1 MKLKSTYDTKK
12 PRSICLLFVF
22 LCFCGALFGQN
33 LPITVKGVVTSSEDG
48 LPIPGVAVVLQKSG
62 KTTGAVTD
70 FDGVYQIQASIGDEL
85 IFSYIGMHKVSQKVV
100 GPQLDVQMDPETDEL
115 EEVVVIGY
123 GTAKK
128 KELTG
133 AVSQVKAE
141 EIENVITSDIGTA
154 LQGQIAGVSVSAN
167 SGEPGEGSAITI
179 RGISSLTG
187 SNSPLWVVDGVPQS
201 GDPRLNPNE
210 IETMDVLKDAA
221 SAAIYGTR
229 AAGGVILVTTKKG
242 KPGNTKVGLEIT
254 NGLQIITRQTPLMN
268 TREQLFFD
276 ANDPSRNS
284 SPANS
289 DRYGLL
295 NDNDLRDFTE
305 NDWSS
310 VNRYNFNISGGS
322 DDITYSVVMG
332 LFNQEGTV
340 INSRLK
346 RYNLRANVNLTKGK
360 FTFDNGFG
368 FTVDDRERPNF
379 NLLIFGQ
386 RALPYLDP
394 VDENTTSFTNE
405 NEDVTANSAYGQILE
420 AITRDRK
427 VGRDRFE
434 ASTNIKYQLND
445 HLQLTTLIS
454 GVITNAFEKQVQP
467 PFALFDNNGV
477 NLRDADDNFV
487 FEGRSR
493 NVLIN
498 WNGGLNYN
506 QQFNKHKVTA
516 LAVINV
522 EQDFFTSIGAVKR
535 GLLFSDPVNLSTAT
549 IGEELGSDVT
559 LNFSGPS
566 TVQPDYK
573 IKRVGSVGRVF
584 YDYDGRYQISL
595 SARLDASNQ
604 FSRDNLYA
612 FFPSASVGWNISDEK
627 FWGGLKRTVNNF
639 KLRAS
644 YGTTGNDRFPPN
656 SIFSPV
662 ATGYNANFQGVNGT
676 DSENSGIIQHQFGN
690 PNLKWEVTKQLNFGI
705 DLSFLKNKI
714 VFTADYY
721 TSEKE
726 DLLTNVQINPSF
738 GASVQADRDLIGS
751 RFAVFNVGNLTNKG
765 FESTLRYRPKIGN
778 VRFNI
783 LGTFTT
789 NKNEVTSIQSESGIQ
804 LFTTRPVFGDNQALA
819 IGLQKGREA
828 GSFLVFET
836 DGIFKDQ
843 AEVDAYNTTYG
854 ENRKLGDL
862 KYIDSNGNGVL
873 RDEGDRVYKGSGL
886 PEYELGLN
894 IQATYKNWFFLT
906 NWYASVGNEVY
917 NATRASALKAGRHK
931 DLVYQYLPGI
941 NENTDI
947 PTFDSSSRQSGDN
960 NFNGS
965 SDFFIE
971 DGTFVRLRNV
981 VIGYTLPKEVSEKLG
996 LTRFNIFANAQNILT
1011 ITNYTGLDPEVGG
1024 NNITIKGI
1032 DNGII
1037 PTTASMNFGLRLNF

>member
-1 MKLKSTYDTKK
+1 MKVKKVLFTKNVLSK
-12 PRSICLLFVF
+12 CLLMLF
-22 LCFCGALFGQN
+22 LVLNCGLYAQTN
-33 LPITVKGVVTSSEDG
+33 NGVVQGTITGEDG
-48 LPIPGVAVVLQKSG
+48 MPIPGATVLVQG
-62 KTTGAVTD
+62 TTRGAVTD
-70 FDGVYQIQASIGDEL
+70 FDGEYTIEANIGDTL
-85 IFSYIGMHKVSQKVV
+85 RYSYIGMQEQALKVTRIRMNVTMIEALSE
-100 GPQLDVQMDPETDEL
+100 LD
-115 EEVVVIGY
+115 EVVVIGY
-123 GTAKK
+123 GTVKK

-141 EIENVITSDIGTA
+141 EIQNVVTSDIGAA
-154 LQGQIAGVSVSAN
+154 LQGQIAGVSVTAN
-167 SGEPGEGSAITI
+167 SGEPGEGSSITI

-201 GDPRLNPNE
+201 GDPGLNPNE

-242 KPGNTKVGLEIT
+242 KPGNTKVSLEVT
-254 NGLQIITRQTPLMN
+254 NGIQMITRQTPLMN
-268 TREQLFFD
+268 TQEQLFFD
-276 ANDPSRNS
+276 ANDPSRNN
-284 SPANS
+284 SPASS
-289 DRYGLL
+289 DRYSLL

-305 NDWSS
+305 NDWSTI
-310 VNRYNFNISGGS
+310 NRYDFNISGGG
-322 DDITYSVVMG
+322 DDINYSVVMG

-340 INSRLK
+340 INSSLK
-346 RYNLRANVNLTKGK
+346 RYNLRSNVNLTKGK
-360 FTFDNGFG
+360 FTIDNGFG

-386 RALPYLDP
+386 RALPYLDQ
-394 VDENTTSFTNE
+394 VDENTTTFTSE
-405 NEDVTANSAYGQILE
+405 NDDNDASSAYGQILE
-420 AITRDRK
+420 AITRERK

-445 HLQLTTLIS
+445 NFQLTTLLS
-454 GVITNAFEKQVQP
+454 GVITNEFEKQVQP

-477 NLRDADDNFV
+477 NLRTEDDNFV

-498 WNGGLNYN
+498 WNGGINYD
-506 QQFNKHKVTA
+506 QQFKKHKVTA
-516 LAVINV
+516 LAIINV
-522 EQDFFTSIGAVKR
+522 EQDYFTSIGAVKR
-535 GLLFSDPVNLSTAT
+535 GLLFSDPINLSTAST
-549 IGEELGSDVT
+549 GEELGSDVT
-559 LNFSGPS
+559 LNFTGPS
-566 TVQPDYK
+566 TIQPDYK
-573 IKRVGSVGRVF
+573 IKRVGTVGRVF
-584 YDYDGRYQISL
+584 YDFDGRYQISV

-604 FSRDNLYA
+604 FSKDNLYA

-627 FWGGLKRTVNNF
+627 FWGSFKRTMNNF

-656 SIFSPV
+656 SIYSPV
-662 ATGYNANFQGVNGT
+662 ATGYNANFQGTNGT
-676 DSENSGIIQHQFGN
+676 DDENPGIIQQQFGN
-690 PNLKWEVTKQLNFGI
+690 PNLKWEVTKQYNFGI
-705 DLSFLKNKI
+705 DMSFLRNKI

-721 TSEKE
+721 TTKKE
-726 DLLTNVQINPSF
+726 DLLTNIQVNPSF

-765 FESTLRYRPKIGN
+765 FEATLRYRPKIGN
-778 VRFNI
+778 VRFNL

-789 NKNEVTSIQSESGIQ
+789 NKNEVTSIQSESGLQ
-804 LFTTRPVFGDNQALA
+804 MFTTRPVFGDNTALA
-819 IGLQKGREA
+819 IGLKEGREA

-843 AEVDAYNTTYG
+843 AALDAYNAAYG
-854 ENRKLGDL
+854 ENRQLGDL
-862 KYIDSNGNGVL
+862 KYIDSNGNGTL

-886 PEYELGLN
+886 PEYEVGLN
-894 IQATYKNWFFLT
+894 MQATYKNWFFVA
-906 NWYASVGNEVY
+906 NWFASIGNEVY
-917 NATRASALKAGRHK
+917 NATRASAMKAGRHK
-931 DLVYQYLPGI
+931 DLVYQYLPGV
-941 NENTDI
+941 NEDTDI
-947 PTFDSSSRQSGDN
+947 PTFTSTSRSSGDN
-960 NFNGS
+960 NYNGS

-971 DGTFVRLRNV
+971 DGSYVRLRNV

-1011 ITNYTGLDPEVGG
+1011 ITDYTGLDPEVGG
-1024 NNITIKGI
+1024 NNIQQKGI